1 MRIPTLLLMIALAG
15 VTQLNAAGP
24 LEGSMGYSA
33 YRLRSTTGTSRTLD
47 GVFLGGAWHL
57 NPSWS
62 LEGTVAMH
70 AGTEAEVV
78 QLRQWMILAGPRYTL
93 PTMGKFRGFA
103 HFMVGR
109 AELDG
114 SSGPATDQSISFVY
128 GPGLGVDYS
137 VNSLLSLRCQG
148 DLSVT
153 RYVDRTQRNL
163 GLSLG
168 VVIRK

>member
-1 MRIPTLLLMIALAG
+1 MLALACSI
-15 VTQLNAAGP
+15 QMQAAGP

-62 LEGTVAMH
+62 LEGTVTMH
-70 AGTEAEVV
+70 AGTEADVV
-78 QLRQWMILAGPRYTL
+78 QLRQWMVLAGPRYTL
-93 PTMGKFRGFA
+93 PAMGKVRGFA
-103 HFMVGR
+103 HFLVGR

-114 SSGPATDQSISFVY
+114 SSGPAADQSISVTY
-128 GPGLGVDYS
+128 GPGIGMDYA
-137 VNSLLSLRCQG
+137 VNALLSLRCQG

-153 RYVDRTQRNL
+153 RYVDRTQKNL